1 MRDPIDD
8 RDSEAAVRA
17 ALATQAPVVH
27 EPDRPVDLWL
37 LAAVIGL
44 LTIGIVEVYST
55 SALYA
60 LKRRGNSGYFLWRQL
75 LFVGAGGLVLWL
87 AARSDYRWLRRWT
100 YALLFG
106 ALITLGAVLAFGAVI
121 NGARRWF
128 VLGPLSF
135 QPVEVAKIALIV
147 FLAYSLSKK
156 ARKIRSFTVGFVPHC
171 LVATIMMSLVIAQP
185 DLGSCIVLGATTLGL
200 LFVAG
205 SRLYWLAMSVLAAAP
220 VAYHFIVGSSWR
232 LERLMAYFNPE
243 AYAADKAYQIIQA
256 AIAVGSGGVAGAGLG
271 QGRQNLGYMPEG
283 HSDFILA
290 GVGEELG
297 FLGVVVLLGL
307 IGVIVWR
314 GVVAASRARDSFG
327 CYLAFGLTLS
337 IALQALFNTGVVLG
351 VIPAKGITLP
361 LVSYGGTSL
370 IATMYAIGL
379 ILSVGRAPQP
389 RGRKRALG
397 GEPPTSPLVG
407 ARKRRRRAV
416 IACA

>member
-1 MRDPIDD
+1 MTETA
-8 RDSEAAVRA
+8 SEAQVHA
-17 ALATQAPVVH
+17 ALATQTPVVS
-27 EPDRPVDLWL
+27 EPERGIDLWL

-44 LTIGIVEVYST
+44 LTIGVIEVYS
-55 SALYA
+55 SSSLYA
-60 LKRRGNSGYFLWRQL
+60 HKMFGDSSYFLWRQL
-75 LFVGAGGLVLWL
+75 GFIAAGGVAMWI

-106 ALITLGAVLAFGAVI
+106 AIALLAGVLGAGATI

-135 QPVEVAKIALIV
+135 QPVELAKLALIV

-156 ARKIRSFTVGFVPHC
+156 ARKIRSFTIGFVPHC
-171 LVATIMMSLVIAQP
+171 LVAAIMMGLVIMQP

-205 SRLYWLAMSVLAAAP
+205 SRLVWLAMSVLASAP
-220 VAYHFIVGSSWR
+220 IAYHFIVGSSWR

-256 AIAVGSGGVAGAGLG
+256 GIAVGSGGVVGAGLG
-271 QGRQNLGYMPEG
+271 QGRQQLGYMPEG

-290 GVGEELG
+290 GIGEELG
-297 FLGVVVLLGL
+297 FIGIAVLLSL
-307 IGVIVWR
+307 VAVLVWR
-314 GVVAASRARDSFG
+314 GALAASRSRDSFG
-327 CYLAFGLTLS
+327 CYLAFGLTLAL
-337 IALQALFNTGVVLG
+337 ALQALFNTGVVLG

-370 IATMYAIGL
+370 IVTMYAIGL
-379 ILSVGRAPQP
+379 ILSVARAAPP
-389 RGRKRALG
+389 PPRKRALVNH
-397 GEPPTSPLVG
+397 VG
-407 ARKRRRRAV
+407 ARKRRQRAV
-416 IACA
+416 ITCA